1 MILPFS
7 HLCLRHCLFFC
18 SSFLMKLVQCAVA
31 AAAAAAAT
39 VAVRFGNQ
47 MDQKTLSCVTHLM
60 HNMLPVR
67 ALEWI
72 DF

>member
-1 MILPFS
+1 
-7 HLCLRHCLFFC
+7 
-18 SSFLMKLVQCAVA
+18 MKPVQCAAA

>member
-1 MILPFS
+1 MLLFVLFLI
-7 HLCLRHCLFFC
+7 LFF
-18 SSFLMKLVQCAVA
+18 FLMKPAQVHGSSSEVW
-31 AAAAAAAT
+31 
-39 VAVRFGNQ
+39 NQ

-67 ALEWI
+67 ALEWV